1 MSNLE
6 RIFNAYKKELVILE
20 TIKNGPVSDIF
31 LCKYKK
37 KKAVI
42 RIDKTWSVQM
52 KFDRSTEV
60 CLLYTSPSP
69 RDATL
74 SRMPSSA

>member
-20 TIKNGPVSDIF
+20 PIKTGSVSDIF
-31 LCKYKK
+31 LCKYKE

-60 CLLYTSPSP
+60 EIINKLQKKSRPRRDGFLYN
-69 RDATL
+69 
-74 SRMPSSA
+74 

>member
-1 MSNLE
+1 M
-6 RIFNAYKKELVILE
+6 AK
-20 TIKNGPVSDIF
+20 
-31 LCKYKK
+31 KYKK
-37 KKAVI
+37 KDLGLGI
-42 RIDKTWSVQM
+42 RALIQSDVSSPAEKKKVVKKLSSSVAM
-52 KFDRSTEV
+52 IEISKIHPNP